1 MINVISIT
9 KKITYDRRKTTLPY
23 VIYIKNDKQRKDKSK
38 RINYK
43 KILYILQFLPLSPS
57 LSLSLHFFLYQF
69 LKCFNDINDHDNDA
83 L

>member
-1 MINVISIT
+1 M
-9 KKITYDRRKTTLPY
+9 KKIVYDRRKTTLPC

-43 KILYILQFLPLSPS
+43 KKFLYILQFLPLSPS
-57 LSLSLHFFLYQF
+57 LSLSHHFFLYQL